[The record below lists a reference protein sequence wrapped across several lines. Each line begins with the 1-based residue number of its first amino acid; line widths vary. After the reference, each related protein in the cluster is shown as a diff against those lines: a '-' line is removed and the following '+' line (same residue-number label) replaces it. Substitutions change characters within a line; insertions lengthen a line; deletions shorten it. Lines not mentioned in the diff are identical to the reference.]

1 MADANEL
8 LYKVEYESYLHTR
21 IESEE
26 HVRSVWHST
35 AREQQVASGE
45 LASAL
50 QSGAGLERL
59 ASVALSSALHR
70 PRAAACP

>member
-8 LYKVEYESYLHTR
+8 LYKVEYESYLHNR

-35 AREQQVASGE
+35 AREQQVC
-45 LASAL
+45 
-50 QSGAGLERL
+50 QWRAG
-59 ASVALSSALHR
+59 SCTSIWCW
-70 PRAAACP
+70 PREACLGGSLLCAP